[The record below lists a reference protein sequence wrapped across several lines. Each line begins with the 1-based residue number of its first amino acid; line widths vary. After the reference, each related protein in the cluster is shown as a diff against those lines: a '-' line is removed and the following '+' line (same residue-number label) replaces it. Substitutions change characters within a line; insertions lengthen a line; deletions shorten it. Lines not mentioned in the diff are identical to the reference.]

1 MNSAKYLFSLLAGL
15 LVYVFLSV
23 IYGQNGVFALRQLE
37 SQKRIISAHLQ
48 EVQNIND
55 DLNLEKTAIRDDAD
69 VIAAYARKM
78 DYIFDDE
85 KIVKIKGLVVSEP
98 AMYDTGTVLKSVPV
112 ESLSEWYCKCAG
124 LVVGILLFVALLLFD
139 VSYFPSKKRRFHT
152 ETIEGIP
159 IYDVAQV

>member
-1 MNSAKYLFSLLAGL
+1 MNSVKYLFSLLAGL
-15 LVYVFLSV
+15 LVYVLLSV

-37 SQKRIISAHLQ
+37 SQKRIISAHMQ

-69 VIAAYARKM
+69 VIAAYARRM

-98 AMYDTGTVLKSVPV
+98 SMYDTGTVMKGASV
-112 ESLSEWYCKCAG
+112 EFLSEWYCKGAG
-124 LVVGILLFVALLLFD
+124 LVVGILLFFALLLFD
-139 VSYFPSKKRRFHT
+139 ISYFPSRRMPPRV
-152 ETIEGIP
+152 ESIEGIP